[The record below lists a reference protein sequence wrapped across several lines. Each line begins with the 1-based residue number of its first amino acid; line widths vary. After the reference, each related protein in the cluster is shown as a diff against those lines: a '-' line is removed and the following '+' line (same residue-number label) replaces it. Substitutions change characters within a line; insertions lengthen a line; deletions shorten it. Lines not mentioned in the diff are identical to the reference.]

1 MAASHEEA
9 VTSVV
14 VPLTGL
20 GMASRLLR
28 AALGEAQARASELI
42 ILDFENAYDDEGLR
56 SLMAGSHV
64 SVVPVDAGS
73 SSLEHVVRY
82 CESTGAGV
90 LVIDA
95 ESIPDIDPKLARRVF
110 RGTFDVLVVA
120 DEA

>member
-42 ILDFENAYDDEGLR
+42 ILDFENAHDDEGLR
-56 SLMAGSHV
+56 SLMAGS
-64 SVVPVDAGS
+64 
-73 SSLEHVVRY
+73 
-82 CESTGAGV
+82 
-90 LVIDA
+90 
-95 ESIPDIDPKLARRVF
+95 RRG
-110 RGTFDVLVVA
+110 RSRRRSA
-120 DEA
+120 